1 MSNNL
6 FNRLNKPRITKYAP
20 TLVGQTIPYRTKENT
35 SITGNYIDQ
44 LVKTWAG
51 VSTGLNTIVD
61 LMIYGIEIKS
71 KDIITNSDWSI
82 GSMRLVDIIN
92 TPYEQ
97 SSVYQ
102 KLQALFLVEYNND
115 LCSITSANLY
125 YLDNDDAQSLIK
137 AGYEAARQELIAIG
151 INTTRKAY
159 ERIKGTPGFAFE
171 RMESGTSFN
180 FRITGYAMQKL
191 VSVAT
196 SNNNQLFMF

>member
-125 YLDNDDAQSLIK
+125 YLDNDCAYVAVVAQLDVVAS
-137 AGYEAARQELIAIG
+137 
-151 INTTRKAY
+151 TAY
-159 ERIKGTPGFAFE
+159 
-171 RMESGTSFN
+171 
-180 FRITGYAMQKL
+180 
-191 VSVAT
+191 VAVVA
-196 SNNNQLFMF
+196 QLDVVAVVTKVAVLNDCAYVAVTA